1 MCVDEKEDGED
12 RADLDDLDMGDDDMD
27 LEGGD
32 DDDDGAGADF
42 MNAEEEEE

>member
-27 LEGGD
+27 LEGD
-32 DDDDGAGADF
+32 EDDGAEVDF
-42 MNAEEEEE
+42 LNAEEEEE